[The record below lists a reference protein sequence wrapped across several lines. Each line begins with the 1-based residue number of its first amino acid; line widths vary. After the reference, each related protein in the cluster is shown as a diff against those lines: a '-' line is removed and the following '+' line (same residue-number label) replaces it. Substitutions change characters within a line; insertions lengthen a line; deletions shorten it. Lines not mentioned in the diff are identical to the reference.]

1 MTITQLQEQNAGLR
15 EENAALRQQLEES
28 RREAVLLRLKLDALA
43 QRYFGKKSEQLNSAQ
58 LELLMVGLE
67 ESPVEVPAAT
77 TPRTRTGRPARN
89 GTQRVRTPENL
100 EVQQRVLEPQ
110 EVQAQPG
117 QWKEID
123 REVSRQLDY
132 QPGKFFWLE
141 TVRPKYVRVN
151 QRDVAPVVAPAPERA
166 SGLAAPG
173 LLAWLLVCKF
183 ADALPFY
190 RLESIFRERHGVFIA
205 RQQMVQWMRQGS
217 FLLEGIY
224 RCIQAQLQASRYVQL
239 DETPID
245 YLDPGKGRCSQGYL
259 WTAHVPGQCVVFQWH
274 ASRAAKCL
282 DKLLGPQWRG
292 KIQCDGY
299 SAYPA
304 FARGKEGL
312 ELFGCWAHARRG
324 LFEAQQD
331 APKIAAWL
339 LHQMSLL
346 YGWEA
351 QLRDQRAGPRARQ
364 ALRASQHRMVVER
377 LHRVLLNLRKRYL
390 PESNMGKAFTYLI
403 NQWPTLIRIVDHG
416 EVEWTNNLVENV
428 IRPTAIGKKNYL
440 FFGAEE
446 AGQRNAIVYTLIAN
460 CRLHGVEPYEYL
472 KDVLTRLPS
481 ATNKQLPDLTPKNWK
496 AARQKTA
503 ASAP

>member
-15 EENAALRQQLEES
+15 EENAALRQQLEQS
-28 RREAVLLRLKLDALA
+28 RCEAQWLRQKLDALA
-43 QRYFGKKSEQLNSAQ
+43 RRCFGKKSEQLSSAQ
-58 LELLMVGLE
+58 LELLMAGLE
-67 ESPVEVPAAT
+67 ESEVEVP
-77 TPRTRTGRPARN
+77 TPPSRQRSARPERN

-100 EVQQRVLEPQ
+100 EVVRQVIQPR
-110 EVQAQPG
+110 EVQSEPG
-117 QWKEID
+117 QWKEISQ
-123 REVSRQLDY
+123 EVSRQLDY

-141 TVRPKYVRVN
+141 TVRPKYVRVA
-151 QRDVAPVVAPAPERA
+151 QRDMAPVVAPAPERA

-183 ADALPFY
+183 SDALPFY

-205 RQQMVQWMRQGS
+205 RQQMVQWMKQGTW
-217 FLLEGIY
+217 LLEGIY

-282 DKLLGPQWRG
+282 DTLLGPQWRG

-324 LFEAQQD
+324 LFESQQD

-346 YGWEA
+346 YGWEG
-351 QLRDQRAGPRARQ
+351 QLRQEGAGPAVRQ
-364 ALRASQHRMVVER
+364 ALRASHHRMVVQR
-377 LHRVLLNLRKRYL
+377 LHRVLLSLRKRYL

-403 NQWPTLIRIVDHG
+403 NRK
-416 EVEWTNNLVENV
+416 
-428 IRPTAIGKKNYL
+428 R
-440 FFGAEE
+440 
-446 AGQRNAIVYTLIAN
+446 
-460 CRLHGVEPYEYL
+460 
-472 KDVLTRLPS
+472 
-481 ATNKQLPDLTPKNWK
+481 
-496 AARQKTA
+496 
-503 ASAP
+503 